1 MLKRYDN
8 FFTDEECNSL
18 LDDVKQNIDHWKI
31 NPLTE
36 YRTLGNCLFSAM
48 VRFGADNTDNYS
60 VETNIDLKIYTLFK
74 EKLGKLFTNIEFTKN
89 FGKPGYTIILPN
101 QPKSALWH
109 YDNELPLFPYEKEF
123 KDYNKNFHSY
133 FEKSYTFVIML
144 SKGEY
149 SFDYYPETVGKYKN
163 TVEEEMNNYICKD
176 HIKLIGDIC
185 SNNNCQL
192 KKYER
197 INYNQ
202 GTLLIQEERFLH
214 RASPVKFDSDK
225 DIRVIARGYG
235 VMKNDVLYVFW

>member
-8 FFTDEECNSL
+8 FFTKEECNSL
-18 LDDVKQNIDHWKI
+18 LDDVNQNSDHWKI

-48 VRFGADNTDNYS
+48 VRLGTDNTNNYS
-60 VETNIDLKIYTLFK
+60 IETTIDLKIYKLFK
-74 EKLGKLFTNIEFTKN
+74 EKLGKLFTNIEFTTN

-123 KDYNKNFHSY
+123 EDYNKNFHAY

-149 SFDYYPETVGKYKN
+149 SFDYYPETVSKYKN

-176 HIKLIGDIC
+176 HIKLVGDIC
-185 SNNNCQL
+185 SNKNCQL

-214 RASPVKFDSDK
+214 RASPAEFNSDK
-225 DIRVIARGYG
+225 DIRIIARGYG
-235 VMKNDVLYVFW
+235 VMKNNVLYIFW